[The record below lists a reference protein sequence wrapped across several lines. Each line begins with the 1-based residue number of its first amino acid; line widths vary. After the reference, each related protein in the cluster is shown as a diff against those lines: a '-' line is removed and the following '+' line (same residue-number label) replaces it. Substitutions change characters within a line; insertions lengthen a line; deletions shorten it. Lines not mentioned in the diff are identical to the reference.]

1 MYSPG
6 EALISHENHRGH
18 RRGEAYCWR
27 DAGKGSN
34 DEQNAS
40 KVESHACIPGNPVG
54 EGGQ

>member
-18 RRGEAYCWR
+18 KRGEAYCWR